1 MVFCIYAHHIASIYR
16 YLSWK
21 KLNRV
26 ALNALTLVHCLVFFV
41 FFNHKLLIHSICCS
55 NWALPHFVIRKAGR
69 STKQK
74 QLTSNPMK
82 LQVVS
87 VSSGRAL
94 SNMEHFWRHNDLF
107 SKPLKD
113 VWRHLY
119 PQFQRLVETT
129 TWWPDGMLRLNSP
142 WSSARG
148 VDTRNHYN
156 NRSRWM

>member
-16 YLSWK
+16 YLYWK

-69 STKQK
+69 STKKNSWHQTPWSCK
-74 QLTSNPMK
+74 WSRS
-82 LQVVS
+82 QVV
-87 VSSGRAL
+87 A
-94 SNMEHFWRHNDLF
+94 HFQTWNIFDDSNDLF